1 MKKIFGLIF
10 SILFISDVAHAS
22 APDQA
27 LITCLDKIYKN
38 DSAWQSG
45 VTNIFG
51 NADLNDA
58 IVEQEKARIY
68 DLLSKRIATNCAS
81 ALVTMAKTN
90 QERAIIGF
98 KHKDKEYGFDFD
110 LSKILDNV
118 GIQTGILVI
127 NKRNLYPTQV
137 LKLSDIPKKQ
147 KFFSDECSDWTI
159 ADNLDDD
166 AAVNV
171 AGQSVF
177 TDYGGSKNE
186 FFLDFADGDN
196 RRAFPGLLLMDKTGS
211 TEEKIVTYFNLK
223 TAVEKTYQF
232 AEKLKNTPCSID
244 NNLAVYLVALNVQT
258 GPVTTSANDD
268 LASGWTAGTGAA
280 VGAATI
286 GIGAAALHTTGAA
299 AAFGALA
306 GATGAAAVVPLVGW
320 GIAIVTGTVAASMAL
335 YPNPITDI
343 QQVMILDGPY
353 DI

>member
-1 MKKIFGLIF
+1 MKKILGLIF
-10 SILFISDVAHAS
+10 SILFISDVARAS

-27 LITCLDKIYKN
+27 LVTCLDKIYKN

-81 ALVTMAKTN
+81 ALVTIAKTN

-110 LSKILDNV
+110 LSRIFDNV

-127 NKRNLYPTQV
+127 NRRDLYPTQR

-166 AAVNV
+166 SAVNV
-171 AGQSVF
+171 AGQAVF
-177 TDYGGSKNE
+177 TEYGGNKEE
-186 FFLDFADGDN
+186 FFLDFAEGDN
-196 RRAFPGLLLMDKTGS
+196 RRAFPGLVLMDKTGS
-211 TEEKIVTYFNLK
+211 SAEEIVSYANIK
-223 TAVEKTYQF
+223 TAVQRTAQF
-232 AEKLKNTPCSID
+232 ASKLKGGPCS
-244 NNLAVYLVALNVQT
+244 LKPMAVYLVALNVQKA
-258 GPVTTSANDD
+258 PVNVSDNRDISA
-268 LASGWTAGTGAA
+268 SIVAGSGAA
-280 VGAATI
+280 VAGGVSAGA
-286 GIGAAALHTTGAA
+286 
-299 AAFGALA
+299 ALA
-306 GATGAAAVVPLVGW
+306 GSFLTAAGAISWIPIAGWVAGGVIAVAGGV
-320 GIAIVTGTVAASMAL
+320 IALWPQT
-335 YPNPITDI
+335 ITDI
-343 QQVMILDGPY
+343 QQVMILYGPY